1 MPLSEEEFVELL
13 SSPESERIER
23 KRDLSGS
30 ASRTIREAICAFSND
45 LAWHGNASYLIVGL
59 DDAGV
64 PSGMPVS
71 ADLLKQ
77 LADIRYEG
85 QIVPPPV
92 MFVEQYSI
100 DGFAYAL
107 VTVLPADSPPVRYQ
121 SRICVRIG
129 PRRGYAD
136 AQEERIL
143 NERRRFRDRPF
154 DVQPV
159 FGSSLADVSTL
170 RFLEKYLP
178 KAVHPDVLAEN
189 ERTLE

>member
-92 MFVEQYSI
+92 MFVEQSSI

-154 DVQPV
+154 DVQP
-159 FGSSLADVSTL
+159 
-170 RFLEKYLP
+170 
-178 KAVHPDVLAEN
+178 DVLAEN